1 MTYNPNHQFCSLI
14 SVSTTFFPSTGFL
27 FLFSIEIQLIYG
39 LPWWLSGKE
48 STCQCRRHKLDPGVR
63 KIPWRRKWQPT
74 VQYYCLGNPPG
85 GLSSMESQ
93 RVGYNL
99 ATEKKKS
106 LIVFKTVLCQFLLY
120 SKVIQLYAHI
130 YTHIFFLISLPL
142 RFITGFWV

>member
-1 MTYNPNHQFCSLI
+1 MVKNPPANAGDTNWI
-14 SVSTTFFPSTGFL
+14 
-27 FLFSIEIQLIYG
+27 
-39 LPWWLSGKE
+39 
-48 STCQCRRHKLDPGVR
+48 PGSER
-63 KIPWRRKWQPT
+63 SPGEGNGNLL
-74 VQYYCLGNPPG
+74 QYYCLGNPPG

-142 RFITGFWV
+142 RFITGF